1 MLNPRFPELSEIN
14 IIWDAVGHS
23 NEALFHSDISGLAL
37 RSTSS
42 YLTVLG
48 SLRVTDVYIRHG
60 YLVICSDSLLL
71 WCWGTRVSRE
81 FVVYFFLCIPY
92 LD

>member
-14 IIWDAVGHS
+14 IIWDAAGHS
-23 NEALFHSDISGLAL
+23 NKALFYGDISGLAL

-48 SLRVTDVYIRHG
+48 SLRVTDEYISDTG
-60 YLVICSDSLLL
+60 TLLSVVIVCSYGAGELGFTGNS
-71 WCWGTRVSRE
+71 
-81 FVVYFFLCIPY
+81 
-92 LD
+92 